1 MDAHWQAL
9 IDAYDDQLRLAARS
23 EHTRIAYRRDLTKL
37 AALLGS
43 SQPEQTDGPAI
54 QRALGQLRRHGLS
67 PRTLARMLSTWRSLF
82 EWMIRREWLAANP
95 CAGVRAPRAG
105 QRLPKTLSV
114 DSAMQLLDAPA
125 EDERDIRDAAIFEL
139 MYSSGLRL
147 SETVS
152 INLAD
157 IDLREALLKVQGKG
171 NRERILP
178 IGKQAVAALQRWLP
192 LRQAADGEEAL
203 FVSSKGVR
211 ISSRQLARRLER
223 WALHSG
229 SEQHVH
235 PHMLRHSFASHM
247 LQSSGDLRAVQ
258 ELLGHA
264 NLATTQIYTSLDFQ
278 HLAKVYDTAHP
289 RAKLGDKDKQ

>member
-37 AALLGS
+37 AQLLGS
-43 SQPEQTDGPAI
+43 TQPEHTDGPAI

-105 QRLPKTLSV
+105 QRLPKTR
-114 DSAMQLLDAPA
+114 
-125 EDERDIRDAAIFEL
+125 EIRDAAIFEL

-289 RAKLGDKDKQ
+289 RAKLDDKDK

>member
-23 EHTRIAYRRDLTKL
+23 EHTRIAYRRDLTRL
-37 AALLGS
+37 AGLLGS
-43 SQPEQTDGPAI
+43 TPPQDTDGPAI
-54 QRALGQLRRHGLS
+54 QRALGVLRREGLS

-82 EWMIRREWLAANP
+82 EWMIRREWLQANP

-125 EDERDIRDAAIFEL
+125 EDAHEVRDAAIFEL

-152 INLAD
+152 LDVTD
-157 IDLREALLKVQGKG
+157 IDLQEALLKVHGKG

-178 IGKQAVAALQRWLP
+178 VGRQAIEALLRWLP
-192 LRQAADGEEAL
+192 LRQAAEGEAAL
-203 FVSSKGVR
+203 FVSQKGTR
-211 ISSRQLARRLER
+211 ISSRQLARRLGR

-289 RAKLGDKDKQ
+289 RAKLDDKDKQ